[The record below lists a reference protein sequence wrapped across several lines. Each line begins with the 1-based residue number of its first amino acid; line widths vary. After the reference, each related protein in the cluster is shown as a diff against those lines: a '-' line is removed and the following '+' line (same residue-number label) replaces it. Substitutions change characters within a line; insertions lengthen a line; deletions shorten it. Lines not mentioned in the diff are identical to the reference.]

1 MLVSSDYVNL
11 VLVNIQKSEPIKK
24 KLVTFSDLIARWLSG
39 ALAFFMGALM
49 ITLDAKIMF
58 E

>member
-11 VLVNIQKSEPIKK
+11 VLVNIQKSEPIK

>member
-24 KLVTFSDLIARWLSG
+24 LVTFSDLIARWLSG
-39 ALAFFMGALM
+39 ALAFFMGDPDDH
-49 ITLDAKIMF
+49 T
-58 E
+58 